1 MNSHP
6 SSVSRTLRVGLV
18 GYGFAGQTFHA
29 PVIAGVP
36 GLHLAAV
43 ASSQAE
49 RVRADWPDAA
59 VCATPAA
66 LFARSDID
74 LVVLATPN
82 DTHHP
87 LARQALESGKHVVID
102 KPFTTQPA
110 QARALDALAAAT
122 GLLLSVYQNRRFDAD
137 YLTLRAL
144 LDQGALGRPVF
155 FESHFDRYRP
165 QVRQRWRE
173 MPGEGAG
180 LWLDL
185 GSHLVDQTVQLFGW
199 PSAIQADLAALRD
212 GALTED
218 YFHVQLRYD
227 RGPHAGLRAV
237 LHASTLA
244 AAPAPRYRVHG
255 TSGSYVKQGVD
266 PQEDALRAGARPRLE
281 ALGDWGLDADDGELS
296 SSPDGVAIERRPVA
310 TQRGNYLAYYA
321 AVRDAILGLGP
332 NPVTP
337 SQAVGVMDLLA
348 LGQQSAREARELAV
362 PQPR

>member
-1 MNSHP
+1 MNSHS
-6 SSVSRTLRVGLV
+6 SSVSRTLRVGLI

-36 GLHLAAV
+36 GLQLAAV
-43 ASSQAE
+43 ASSQGE
-49 RVRADWPDAA
+49 RVRADWPNVT
-59 VCATPAA
+59 VCETPAT
-66 LFARSDID
+66 LLARSDID

-87 LARQALESGKHVVID
+87 LAREALEAGKHVVVD
-102 KPFTTQPA
+102 KPFTTQLA
-110 QARALDALAAAT
+110 QARALDDLAAAT

-137 YLTLRAL
+137 YLTLSELVR
-144 LDQGALGRPVF
+144 QGTLGRLVF

-173 MPGEGAG
+173 LPGDGAG

-199 PSAIQADLAALRD
+199 PSAIQADFAAHRD

-218 YFHVQLRYD
+218 YFHAQLRYEH
-227 RGPHAGLRAV
+227 GGHAGLRVV

-244 AAPAPRYRVHG
+244 ATPAPRYRLHG
-255 TSGSYVKQGVD
+255 TAGSYVKQGVD

-281 ALGDWGLDADDGELS
+281 ALGDWGLDTDEGQWV
-296 SSPDGVAIERRPVA
+296 SSPDGVRLESRHVR
-310 TQRGNYLAYYA
+310 TLRGNYLAYYA

-337 SQAVGVMDLLA
+337 AQAVAVMELLA
-348 LGQQSAREARELAV
+348 LGQQSARERREISV
-362 PQPR
+362 PQR